1 MLLELSALIP
11 LLNTCQSQVDAS
23 ILKRLIDNES
33 SRNPYAIAVVG
44 AKPVNQ
50 PKTKLEA
57 IQIASDLE
65 KQGFKYS
72 LGLMQI
78 YKENFPAY
86 GMTIETAF
94 DACKSI
100 EVGADIYAKCYHRAK
115 AQAPNKAHQQHLDDA
130 ASCYYSN
137 NFARGYQGEGEK
149 GLSYVEKFNRAKK
162 LPSNTISESYDS
174 TLESSQP
181 SKPTPSK
188 QAHSWDVFGDFSY

>member
-33 SRNPYAIAVVG
+33 ARNPYAIAVVG

-57 IQIASDLE
+57 IQIATDLE

-94 DACKSI
+94 DARKSI
-100 EVGADIYAKCYHRAK
+100 EVGADIY
-115 AQAPNKAHQQHLDDA
+115 
-130 ASCYYSN
+130 
-137 NFARGYQGEGEK
+137 
-149 GLSYVEKFNRAKK
+149 
-162 LPSNTISESYDS
+162 
-174 TLESSQP
+174 
-181 SKPTPSK
+181 
-188 QAHSWDVFGDFSY
+188 

>member
-44 AKPVNQ
+44 AKAVNQ
-50 PKTKLEA
+50 PKTKREA
-57 IQIASDLE
+57 IQIATDLE
-65 KQGFKYS
+65 EQGLKYS

-78 YKENFPAY
+78 FKDNFPAY

-94 DACKSI
+94 DACKNI

-115 AQAPNKAHQQHLDDA
+115 ARAPNKAHQQLLDDA

-137 NFARGYQGEGEK
+137 NFLQGYQGEGEK

-162 LPSNTISESYDS
+162 LPSTIISESYDS
-174 TLESSQP
+174 ASESSQP
-181 SKPTPSK
+181 SKPNPLK
-188 QAHSWDVFGDFSY
+188 QAHTWDVFGDFSY